1 MGSEMCIR
9 DSPSL
14 GQPAKSSS
22 AFSGASGI
30 AGAPGGRTTRRL
42 RPSGVVR
49 TITRPASAAAATGTV
64 DRRRRVD
71 ETSGRNVVPA
81 MAPRLKQRRAPGP
94 EEAMELLME
103 GTGAIIACARED
115 GAPQSAAGVPFGST
129 ESIFSQ
135 VAERVVQSRSPGTY
149 LNK

>member
-1 MGSEMCIR
+1 
-9 DSPSL
+9 
-14 GQPAKSSS
+14 
-22 AFSGASGI
+22 
-30 AGAPGGRTTRRL
+30 
-42 RPSGVVR
+42 
-49 TITRPASAAAATGTV
+49 
-64 DRRRRVD
+64 
-71 ETSGRNVVPA
+71 

>member
-1 MGSEMCIR
+1 
-9 DSPSL
+9 
-14 GQPAKSSS
+14 
-22 AFSGASGI
+22 
-30 AGAPGGRTTRRL
+30 
-42 RPSGVVR
+42 
-49 TITRPASAAAATGTV
+49 
-64 DRRRRVD
+64 
-71 ETSGRNVVPA
+71 
-81 MAPRLKQRRAPGP
+81 
-94 EEAMELLME
+94 MELLME